1 MDLSLLVANVPHSR
15 SCQLL
20 LAIDGYALCVPGMHI
35 PRYKDSEYSKWCKS
49 TGRELVKLPSKPQGR
64 LGRPG
69 V

>member
-1 MDLSLLVANVPHSR
+1 MKR
-15 SCQLL
+15 SDRMGAMTL
-20 LAIDGYALCVPGMHI
+20 YTLCVPGMHI